1 MPQEKKD
8 SKAGSQAGSQ
18 AASILA
24 GSAIGGTAGYFLADA
39 FWDDP
44 TRVQRLI
51 SSVTGLIIGG
61 AGGAIAAGSL
71 EDKPNKGLLA
81 GKKDLTKEDLAKMND
96 WEAAWHGYYKPDT
109 DNGTAKTLARLMYTV
124 RGATPITDEGQVSIP
139 GTATAIATPFITA
152 PLFSRYVTESA
163 RNAAD
168 LRALSDIND
177 TGVKDALKNISWWK
191 RFTPFTSRSAVNNV
205 NTAVQSNTAISDAIK
220 KRVNRIAMRTR
231 GKGGAKGQIFTSAL
245 TLLATL
251 FASKTAQDISGAND
265 QLKAT
270 DKLMQDLK

>member
-8 SKAGSQAGSQ
+8 SKAGTQ

-24 GSAIGGTAGYFLADA
+24 GGAIGGTAGYFLADA

-44 TRVQRLI
+44 TRVQRMI

-61 AGGAIAAGSL
+61 AGGAIASSSL

-81 GKKDLTKEDLAKMND
+81 SKKDLTKEDLAKMND

-109 DNGTAKTLARLMYTV
+109 DNGAAKTLARIMYTV

-139 GTATAIATPFITA
+139 GTATAIATPFVA
-152 PLFSRYVTESA
+152 KPFFDRYVTEYF

-168 LRALSDIND
+168 LRHISDLND
-177 TGVKDALKNISWWK
+177 PAVEQALKKIPWWK
-191 RFTPFTSRSAVNNV
+191 KLPITSRNVV
-205 NTAVQSNTAISDAIK
+205 NTVVADIQNNPAANKASQNLARKVSQ
-220 KRVNRIAMRTR
+220 RLR
-231 GKGGAKGQIFTSAL
+231 GKGGVKGQLFTGAL
-245 TLLATL
+245 TTLATLLA
-251 FASKTAQDISGAND
+251 SKGVQDLSGAND
-265 QLKAT
+265 QLKAI
-270 DKLMQDLK
+270 DKLMQNLK

>member
-1 MPQEKKD
+1 MSQEKKD
-8 SKAGSQAGSQ
+8 NKAGSQ

-24 GSAIGGTAGYFLADA
+24 GGAIGGTAGYFLADA

-61 AGGAIAAGSL
+61 AGGAIASGSL

-81 GKKDLTKEDLAKMND
+81 SKKDLTKEDLAKMND

-139 GTATAIATPFITA
+139 GTATAIATPFVA
-152 PLFSRYVTESA
+152 KPFFDRYVTEWF

-168 LRALSDIND
+168 LRAMSDIND
-177 TGVKDALKNISWWK
+177 DGVKDALKKIPRWK
-191 RFTPFTSRSAVNNV
+191 RFLPFTTRSVVNTVNN
-205 NTAVQSNTAISDAIK
+205 AVQNNAGISKAHQHLVK
-220 KRVNRIAMRTR
+220 TIANRTR
-231 GKGGAKGQIFTSAL
+231 GKGGAKGQLFSGAL
-245 TLLATL
+245 TILATL
-251 FASKTAQDISGAND
+251 FASKGAQDISGAND
-265 QLKAT
+265 QLRST
-270 DKLMQDLK
+270 DKLIRDLN